1 MVVGLMK
8 VWDLKRLLEAYKD
21 DFDIVIKDNYL
32 KVTGQYYNDHYEE
45 YINSAGGTW
54 EGGCGN
60 APNGKFCG
68 ECSTFDC
75 DKCDW
80 KERE

>member
-1 MVVGLMK
+1 MTVKQLRK
-8 VWDLKRLLEAYKD
+8 LLSRYD
-21 DFDIVIKDNYL
+21 DGDEVVIKNNNIHILGVFY
-32 KVTGQYYNDHYEE
+32 TGETFEE
-45 YINSAGGTW
+45 FINSAGGVW
-54 EGGCGN
+54 EGGCGT

-75 DKCDW
+75 EECGW